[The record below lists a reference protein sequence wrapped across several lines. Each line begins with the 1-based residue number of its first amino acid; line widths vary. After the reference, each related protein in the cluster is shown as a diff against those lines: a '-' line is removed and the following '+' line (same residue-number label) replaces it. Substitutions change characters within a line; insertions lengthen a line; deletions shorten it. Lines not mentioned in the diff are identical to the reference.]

1 MGIKSFTRWKKG
13 HWHKWVLRMKFKVD
27 GSLDQYKVRLVAKGF
42 TQPPSVDF
50 VYTYSPVAKFASNRI
65 IMSAVERMDLELHQL
80 NVKTTFH
87 NGELKEDIFMIQP
100 KGFEMKGHE
109 DKVYKLKRSLYGLKQ
124 SSRQWYLKFHQ
135 AILEIGFETSPLDH
149 CVYIWRCYNELTILS
164 LYVDDILLV
173 GNSPN
178 MMIKTKSFQVSR
190 FEMKDMSPSTCVL
203 GIKIIRDINTKLL
216 YLDQENY
223 LEKVLNKFNIAES
236 KTLSTLVSK
245 GTILS
250 KNMCPKDKEEQEFME
265 NVPYA

>member
-1 MGIKSFTRWKKG
+1 M
-13 HWHKWVLRMKFKVD
+13 
-27 GSLDQYKVRLVAKGF
+27 
-42 TQPPSVDF
+42 
-50 VYTYSPVAKFASNRI
+50 
-65 IMSAVERMDLELHQL
+65 
-80 NVKTTFH
+80 
-87 NGELKEDIFMIQP
+87 
-100 KGFEMKGHE
+100 
-109 DKVYKLKRSLYGLKQ
+109 YGLKQ

-135 AILEIGFETSPLDH
+135 AILEIGFDTSPLDH

-190 FEMKDMSPSTCVL
+190 FEMKDMSPSTYVL

-250 KNMCPKDKEEQEFME
+250 KKMCPKDKEEQEFME